1 MNATKLHVHSNT
13 YLQIKQRCKC
23 FLLCDKG
30 ANKNHKRRESSDE
43 SPIDRRS
50 VRLSYRGYKAAR
62 ITKAGI
68 IYKMVSSLNAVYS
81 ENSDRAL
88 HLIYKNCSASQPYTW
103 QSILVITFLTV

>member
-1 MNATKLHVHSNT
+1 MALILKLILDTIKPPTVYEVTDTFMNATKLHVHSNT

-23 FLLCDKG
+23 FLLCEKG

-43 SPIDRRS
+43 SPINRRS

-68 IYKMVSSLNAVYS
+68 IY
-81 ENSDRAL
+81 
-88 HLIYKNCSASQPYTW
+88 
-103 QSILVITFLTV
+103 